1 MKKLLT
7 LVVTFALVGVL
18 YISPA
23 KEHKEHKEQS
33 VQTAKVFQENTY
45 RMMVDPGGGMG

>member
-1 MKKLLT
+1 MKKVLA
-7 LVVTFALVGVL
+7 LVVTLALVGLL

-23 KEHKEHKEQS
+23 KEHKEQS
-33 VQTAKVFQENTY
+33 GKVFQENTY

>member
-18 YISPA
+18 YISPT
-23 KEHKEHKEQS
+23 KEHKEQS